1 MSTTHTADALIP
13 DYDAIVAGI
22 LARDEDL
29 ARERG
34 MTLDQYLA
42 EQEAERLAPE
52 RREAR
57 IEALARR
64 VRNLAPIE
72 SRLSGVVH
80 QALVRGEKLQPTLAL
95 REVHAWITRE
105 DAPPFMV
112 LTGNPRTGKT
122 VAAAY
127 GLSRHEHADYV
138 HAHHLA
144 ERVRPWHAD
153 MERGVV
159 PARLDVEYL
168 VVDDLGTERASDRVL
183 EATYVLVDERRGYV
197 RCRGRRVRPKTLITS
212 NLARAEL
219 LSHLDKRVAMRLEED
234 AVWVTADL
242 DPVPVWRRS

>member
-1 MSTTHTADALIP
+1 MQRPPSEPTIP
-13 DYDAIVAGI
+13 DYDAIVADI

-34 MTLDQYLA
+34 QTLDEYLA
-42 EQEAERLAPE
+42 EQDAQRQAAERRAT
-52 RREAR
+52 R
-57 IEALARR
+57 IDVLERR

-80 QALVRGEKLQPTLAL
+80 QALVRGEKLQATMAL
-95 REVHAWITRE
+95 REVHAWLTTPNA
-105 DAPPFMV
+105 APFLV

-127 GLSRHEHADYV
+127 GLARHEHADYV
-138 HAHHLA
+138 HAHQLA

-153 MERGVV
+153 LERGVV
-159 PARLDVEYL
+159 PVRLDVEYL

-197 RCRGRRVRPKTLITS
+197 RPRGKRVRPKTLITS
-212 NLARAEL
+212 NLARPML
-219 LSHLDKRVAMRLEED
+219 LDHLDKRVAMRLEED
-234 AVWVTADL
+234 AVWVTADEA
-242 DPVPVWRRS
+242 PVPVWRRS